1 MTHLSLFPISYIVRE
16 VSVKGCSM
24 TDVSGTSLITCQIAP
39 DGSSI
44 RLVFEATDGRQ
55 ASLTLPILC
64 IQQLLMTLPHAAT
77 KAIRARHRDDT
88 VRLVFPLGD
97 WKLEQAAGAGELI
110 LTLNTPDG
118 FEVAFSLGH
127 DTIAQMSRTA
137 GSAAAPSNRSR
148 TYVN

>member
-1 MTHLSLFPISYIVRE
+1 
-16 VSVKGCSM
+16 M
-24 TDVSGTSLITCQIAP
+24 TDISGTSLITCQIAP
-39 DGSSI
+39 GGSSI
-44 RLVFEATDGRQ
+44 RLVFEAADGRQ
-55 ASLTLPILC
+55 ATLTLPILC
-64 IQQLLMTLPHAAT
+64 IQRLLMTPPHAAT

-97 WKLEQAAGAGELI
+97 WKLEQAASAGELI

-118 FEVAFSLGH
+118 FEVAFSVGH

-148 TYVN
+148 PYVN